1 MDSGDTVEFSFQPG
15 MQEELR
21 INDKLALRENQP
33 ELIPAL
39 TNLWLGADPVSGNLK
54 RLLLKGSCE

>member
-1 MDSGDTVEFSFQPG
+1 

-39 TNLWLGADPVSGNLK
+39 ANLWLGADPVSGNLK

>member
-1 MDSGDTVEFSFQPG
+1 VDSGDTVEFSFQPG

-33 ELIPAL
+33 
-39 TNLWLGADPVSGNLK
+39 
-54 RLLLKGSCE
+54 